1 MWDMGWSSE
10 KRVASG
16 DVRDEAL
23 MAVLESV
30 IDAPELDVAAVAAAT
45 DLDESVV
52 VARIDDLIALGVL
65 RPRQDDSSGWSL
77 VHPRSALNGL
87 LADRERRLAVHM
99 DELAETRQLVD
110 RLSGVFANGGRHI
123 DAPGVVTL
131 HRREDVMERL
141 TELGRE
147 VRNEVCSFVTVQ
159 PPAQAAEE
167 GRRLDG
173 LLLDRGVT
181 LRMICLEAFYRDA
194 GVARHLL
201 DSAEQGMRI
210 RTRPTLPTRMLV
222 FDRRVAVL
230 PLDPELSGE
239 GAVVIDH
246 GTIVQL
252 LHSLFELHWK
262 DSDPL
267 TGTAPLQPAEGP
279 RPMELAVLNLLAL
292 GQKDEAIARSTGQST
307 RTIRRLV
314 AGLAVTLNARSRF
327 DLALRAAARG
337 WIDSPFN

>member
-1 MWDMGWSSE
+1 MGWSPE

-30 IDAPELDVAAVAAAT
+30 IAQPGVGVAGIGTATQLDEAVVAARVE
-45 DLDESVV
+45 DLVS
-52 VARIDDLIALGVL
+52 LGVL
-65 RPRQDDSSGWSL
+65 KARDDTEQGWSL

-99 DELAETRQLVD
+99 DELAEARQLVD
-110 RLSGVFANGGRHI
+110 RLSDVFANGGRHI
-123 DAPGVVTL
+123 DSPGVVTL
-131 HRREDVMERL
+131 RNRAEVTERL
-141 TELGRE
+141 TDLGRE
-147 VRNEVCSFVTVQ
+147 VQNEVCSFVTVQ
-159 PPAQAAEE
+159 PPPQAAVD
-167 GRRLDG
+167 GRELDR

-194 GVARHLL
+194 AVARHLI
-201 DSAEQGMRI
+201 DSAEMGLRI

-230 PLDPELSGE
+230 PLDPSVSGE

-246 GTIVQL
+246 GTIVHL
-252 LHSLFELHWK
+252 LHSLFEIHWK

-267 TGTAPLQPAEGP
+267 SATAPAQPAVGP
-279 RPMELAVLNLLAL
+279 RPMELAILNLLAL
-292 GQKDEAIARSTGQST
+292 GHKDEAIARSTGQST
-307 RTIRRLV
+307 RTVRRLV

-337 WIDSPFN
+337 WIDSPFD